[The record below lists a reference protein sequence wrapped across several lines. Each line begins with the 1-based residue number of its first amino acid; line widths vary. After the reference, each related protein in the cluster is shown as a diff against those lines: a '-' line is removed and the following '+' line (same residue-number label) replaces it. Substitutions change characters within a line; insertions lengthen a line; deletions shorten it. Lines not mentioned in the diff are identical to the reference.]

1 MNPDTGAIAV
11 FETDDDAVTAGHT
24 IPLPNKLA
32 GRLLNVPRDQ
42 RMHLVLNISSRH
54 PLARV
59 DGMTALD
66 ARKLRNAAKRARQ
79 LRAK

>member
-1 MNPDTGAIAV
+1 MP
-11 FETDDDAVTAGHT
+11 
-24 IPLPNKLA
+24 
-32 GRLLNVPRDQ
+32 
-42 RMHLVLNISSRH
+42 LVLNISSRH